1 MLQDK
6 INSMIMTSMK
16 SGEKEKA
23 ETYRLIKAKLLEA
36 KTAKNAKP
44 IDEVVEFTILNKM
57 VKERLDDAANYEAN
71 GRKDLADK
79 ERLEASIIS
88 ELLPKAATED
98 EINNAIDEF
107 VSNNGCID
115 KKSMGL
121 AIKYVKSKYATA
133 DGKLVS
139 TLVMKRLS

>member
-44 IDEVVEFTILNKM
+44 IDEAMEFTILNKM
-57 VKERLDDAANYEAN
+57 VKERLDDASNYEAN

-107 VSNNGCID
+107 VSNNGYID

>member
-44 IDEVVEFTILNKM
+44 IDEAAEFTILNKM

-139 TLVMKRLS
+139 MLVMKRLS

>member
-44 IDEVVEFTILNKM
+44 IDEAMEFTILNKM
-57 VKERLDDAANYEAN
+57 LKERLDDAANYEAN

-139 TLVMKRLS
+139 TLVMKRIS

>member
-44 IDEVVEFTILNKM
+44 IDEVMEFTILNKM

>member
-44 IDEVVEFTILNKM
+44 IDEAMEFTILNKM

-139 TLVMKRLS
+139 TLVIKRIS

>member
-44 IDEVVEFTILNKM
+44 IDEAMEFTILNKM

-79 ERLEASIIS
+79 ERLEASIIL

-107 VSNNGCID
+107 VSNNGFID

-121 AIKYVKSKYATA
+121 AIKCVKSKYATA

>member
-44 IDEVVEFTILNKM
+44 IDEAMEFTILNKM

-139 TLVMKRLS
+139 TLVMKRIS

>member
-44 IDEVVEFTILNKM
+44 IDEAMEFTILNKM

-88 ELLPKAATED
+88 ELLPNAATEN

-121 AIKYVKSKYATA
+121 AIKYVKSKYVTA

-139 TLVMKRLS
+139 TLVMKRLL

>member
-44 IDEVVEFTILNKM
+44 IDEAVEFTILNKM

>member
-44 IDEVVEFTILNKM
+44 IDEAMEFTILNKM

-88 ELLPKAATED
+88 ELLPKAATEN

-139 TLVMKRLS
+139 TLVIKRIS

>member
-44 IDEVVEFTILNKM
+44 IDEAAEFTILNKM

-107 VSNNGCID
+107 VYNNGCID

-121 AIKYVKSKYATA
+121 AIKHVKSKYATA

-139 TLVMKRLS
+139 TLVMKRIS

>member
-44 IDEVVEFTILNKM
+44 IDEAAEFTILNKM

-88 ELLPKAATED
+88 ELLPKAAAED

-139 TLVMKRLS
+139 TLVMKRIS

>member
-16 SGEKEKA
+16 SGDKEKA

-44 IDEVVEFTILNKM
+44 IDEAMEFTILNKM

>member
-36 KTAKNAKP
+36 KSAKNAKP
-44 IDEVVEFTILNKM
+44 IDEGAEFTILNKM

-98 EINNAIDEF
+98 EINTAIDEF

>member
-44 IDEVVEFTILNKM
+44 IDEAAEFTILNKM

-79 ERLEASIIS
+79 ECIEASIIS

>member
-16 SGEKEKA
+16 SGDKEKA

-44 IDEVVEFTILNKM
+44 IDEAAEFTILNKM

-71 GRKDLADK
+71 SRKDLADK

-88 ELLPKAATED
+88 ELLPKAATKD

>member
-44 IDEVVEFTILNKM
+44 IDEAAEFTIRNKM

-79 ERLEASIIS
+79 EHLEASIIS

-139 TLVMKRLS
+139 TLVMKRIS

>member
-44 IDEVVEFTILNKM
+44 IDEAMEFTILNKM

-107 VSNNGCID
+107 VSNNGYID

>member
-23 ETYRLIKAKLLEA
+23 ETYRLIKATLLEA
-36 KTAKNAKP
+36 KTAHNAKP
-44 IDEVVEFTILNKM
+44 INEAAEFTILNKM

-71 GRKDLADK
+71 CRKDLADK

-107 VSNNGCID
+107 VSNNGCIN

-139 TLVMKRLS
+139 TLVMKRIS

>member
-1 MLQDK
+1 
-6 INSMIMTSMK
+6 MK
-16 SGEKEKA
+16 
-23 ETYRLIKAKLLEA
+23 
-36 KTAKNAKP
+36 
-44 IDEVVEFTILNKM
+44 FTILNKM

-98 EINNAIDEF
+98 EINTAIDEF

>member
-6 INSMIMTSMK
+6 INSMVMTSMK

-44 IDEVVEFTILNKM
+44 IDEAAEFTILNKM

-107 VSNNGCID
+107 VSNNCCID

>member
-44 IDEVVEFTILNKM
+44 IDEVAEFTILNKM

-79 ERLEASIIS
+79 ERIEASIIS

>member
-44 IDEVVEFTILNKM
+44 IDEAVEFTILNKM

-121 AIKYVKSKYATA
+121 AIKYVKLKYATA

>member
-44 IDEVVEFTILNKM
+44 IDEAMEFTILNKM

-107 VSNNGCID
+107 VSSNGYID

-139 TLVMKRLS
+139 TLVMKRIS

>member
-44 IDEVVEFTILNKM
+44 IDEAAEFTILNKM

-79 ERLEASIIS
+79 EHLEASIIS
-88 ELLPKAATED
+88 KLLPKAANED

-139 TLVMKRLS
+139 TLVMKRIS

>member
-44 IDEVVEFTILNKM
+44 IDEAMEFTILNKM
-57 VKERLDDAANYEAN
+57 VKERLDDASNYEAN

-139 TLVMKRLS
+139 TLVMKRIS

>member
-6 INSMIMTSMK
+6 INSMVMTSMK

-44 IDEVVEFTILNKM
+44 IDEAAEFTILNKM

>member
-44 IDEVVEFTILNKM
+44 IDEATEFTILNKM
-57 VKERLDDAANYEAN
+57 VKERLDDATNYEAN

-98 EINNAIDEF
+98 EINNAINEF
-107 VSNNGCID
+107 ASNNGCID

>member
-44 IDEVVEFTILNKM
+44 IDEAMELTILNKM

-107 VSNNGCID
+107 VSSNGCID

-139 TLVMKRLS
+139 MLVMKRLS

>member
-16 SGEKEKA
+16 SGDKEKA

-44 IDEVVEFTILNKM
+44 IDEAMEFTILNKM

-121 AIKYVKSKYATA
+121 AIKYVKSKYVTA

>member
-44 IDEVVEFTILNKM
+44 IDEAMEFTILNKM

-88 ELLPKAATED
+88 KLLPKAATED

>member
-44 IDEVVEFTILNKM
+44 IDEAMEFTILNKM

-79 ERLEASIIS
+79 ERLEVSIIS

-139 TLVMKRLS
+139 TLVIKRIS

>member
-44 IDEVVEFTILNKM
+44 IDEAMEFTILNKM

-107 VSNNGCID
+107 VSNNGFID

>member
-44 IDEVVEFTILNKM
+44 IDEATEFTILNKM
-57 VKERLDDAANYEAN
+57 VKERIDDAANYEAN

>member
-44 IDEVVEFTILNKM
+44 IDEAMEFTILNKM